1 MVTYY
6 DNIINN
12 TMINNVPDNNNFGAS
27 IVVPTM
33 NNNNSSTKRLAST
46 REDLERSWQ
55 LVPQDDSTMQENKTF
70 ARGPS
75 LRHCIS
81 NDGMTSEEDE
91 SYNES
96 RVKRR
101 RTISAATQ
109 FTNDNDNMNIMM
121 DEGVSL
127 LATNQPIRISPSTRP
142 KQTDVPIKAG
152 WYEGDIDSN
161 GARHGRGVTKN
172 DDGTEYEGNYV
183 NDVME
188 GTNGRY
194 QFVTT
199 RHLVPNPDCNGSHLH
214 RHVEKSFVGT
224 FKQDVPTGVGMYI
237 TKTVD
242 CAPQVLGGHPLDI
255 RYMEV
260 VYDVGM
266 HKNVAVGEGIRVIYQ
281 TTNAN
286 GRSTLEMNCYRLTGG
301 ETTNTQ
307 VASDYA
313 KWIFQCMN
321 IDFPPPPSSSS
332 GMIMS

>member
-1 MVTYY
+1 
-6 DNIINN
+6 
-12 TMINNVPDNNNFGAS
+12 MINNVSDNNNNFGALTS
-27 IVVPTM
+27 APTM
-33 NNNNSSTKRLAST
+33 NNNSSTKRLAST
-46 REDLERSWQ
+46 REDLEKSWQ
-55 LVPQDDSTMQENKTF
+55 LVPQDDNTVHNF
-70 ARGPS
+70 VRGPS

-81 NDGMTSEEDE
+81 NDNDLGMTSEEDE

-101 RTISAATQ
+101 RTIPATQ
-109 FTNDNDNMNIMM
+109 SNYDNIMM

-127 LATNQPIRISPSTRP
+127 LATNKPIRISPSSRP
-142 KQTDVPIKAG
+142 RQTDVPIKAG
-152 WYEGDIDSN
+152 WYEGDIDTD

-172 DDGTEYEGNYV
+172 DDGTEYDGPYV
-183 NDVME
+183 RDVME
-188 GTNGRY
+188 GSNGRY

-199 RHLVPNPDCNGSHLH
+199 RHLVPNPEYNGSHLH

-224 FKQDVPTGVGMYI
+224 FKQDVPTGVGMYV

-255 RYMEV
+255 RYMEF

-286 GRSTLEMNCYRLTGG
+286 GRSTLEMNCYRLDGG

-332 GMIMS
+332 GMTM